1 MTLAAQLQGRSSALL
16 PLFEDESITDI
27 LLNGTG
33 SLFVER
39 EGVLEPRE
47 SPFSD
52 RGHFQDFI
60 ERLLTPLGKR
70 VDAAFPFA
78 DGRLSD
84 GSRFHVLL
92 APLAVEGPFVS
103 IRRWRRAENCPLESF
118 GPPDVVAWLVAKLVG
133 GANVLV
139 VGGTGS
145 GKTTLVTR
153 LLDRVPPEERILIV
167 EESVEIR
174 PRHPHVLHLE
184 ARPATP
190 DGTGEVTLRQLLR
203 NALRMRPDRLILG
216 ECRGEEAFDLLQALN
231 TGHRGSLST
240 LHANGCRDGL
250 RRLETLASLT
260 GFRGAA
266 LREWTASAVQIVVHL
281 VREGGNRRIREVVS
295 VRGLEGEAYRLQPEF
310 PNGISVASRNPLCE
324 IPSF

>member
-1 MTLAAQLQGRSSALL
+1 MTLASQLQGRAAALL
-16 PLFEDESITDI
+16 PLFDDETITDI
-27 LLNGTG
+27 LLNGTH

-39 EGVLEPRE
+39 EGRLETRP
-47 SPFSD
+47 SPFTD

-70 VDAAFPFA
+70 IDAASPFA
-78 DGRLSD
+78 DGRLVD

-103 IRRWRRAENCPLESF
+103 IRRFRRAEHATLASF
-118 GPPDVVAWLVAKLVG
+118 GPPHVVAWLVEKLTG

-153 LLDRVPPEERILIV
+153 LLDRIPPGERILVV

-174 PRHPHVLHLE
+174 PHHPHVLHLE
-184 ARPATP
+184 ARPASP

-250 RRLETLASLT
+250 RRLETLASLA
-260 GFRGAA
+260 GFRGSA
-266 LREWTASAVQIVVHL
+266 LREWTASAVQIVVQL
-281 VREGGNRRIREVVS
+281 RERRIREVVS
-295 VRGLEGEAYRLQPEF
+295 VRGLEGDQYRIQPEF
-310 PNGISVASRNPLCE
+310 PGGIGVASEKSLCE
-324 IPSF
+324 VTTF